1 MHHELDRVHSVL
13 ARVVLVIGYNSP
25 AIHYLRQVVS
35 EERLGDS
42 VLVVS
47 PSEVVG
53 KLSEIENA
61 RIVFLYT
68 HTLSREA
75 EEAISRAHVVISASE
90 NYSHLTRGSPLV
102 IRKAIEYFRLGGI
115 ENLRNLVRF
124 LAAQAGLSIDY
135 EEPRH
140 VPWHAVWHP
149 RYGVFERLADYLKVY
164 PGSTRPLVGILFYRT
179 SWLYGDTE
187 AVEALVE
194 ALEAEGLGV
203 IPVFTTGYGNVF
215 TGEPSAEDTIR
226 EFFLANGKPVVDLVI
241 DLLSFF
247 LLQHS
252 RHGLHRDRFTRVSG
266 VELLKQLGVP
276 VLKAVRDFYQSV
288 EEWLRNHH
296 GLSYMSQVYEVV
308 MPEVDGV
315 VEPIF
320 YAAAVD
326 MDDYKVYKPFRP
338 HAKLLARRARKW
350 VRLRR
355 KRPCERKIAIVLNN
369 PPCRQVEATIGVGL
383 GLDVPESVVRL
394 LHRLRS
400 LGYYLGDGKL
410 PKTGQELIKMFLER
424 RATSEFRWTSVE
436 DIVLRGGYVGM
447 VDIETYMKWFMELP
461 EKVRREMVKW
471 WGDPRE
477 IVHSRRSMFTGA
489 LYNGKFIVPGLRFG
503 NVVIIPQ
510 PKFGCAGSACDGR
523 VCKIL
528 HNPTIPPPHQ
538 WLAVYRWIERIFN
551 ADLILHFGTH
561 GTLEFRPGK
570 SVGLSPYCWPEITLD
585 DTPMLYVYVVTNPME
600 GVIAKRRGYAVLVDH
615 LYPPTITADN
625 ALEEVAELL
634 DQYERAKRL
643 GEEARAKKLLE
654 DIEAKARELGLP
666 VKDRGEALVENLHL
680 LVTAVRETQVE
691 NGLHVFGDVPR
702 EPKVLAEHIVST
714 MKYDTSSWP
723 SILRAVAFY
732 LGLDYDSIVSDPKGY
747 CDRLDLPNS
756 RVLDLLYRVAVR
768 TLELLLTDNIAPDS
782 LSPTLLSAYLTKAVQ
797 DILGETH
804 AQARA

>member
-1 MHHELDRVHSVL
+1 
-13 ARVVLVIGYNSP
+13 VIGYNSP
-25 AIHYLRQVVS
+25 VIRYLKQVVS
-35 EERLGDS
+35 EEKLDDL
-42 VLVVS
+42 VLVVP
-47 PSEVVG
+47 PSKAAE
-53 KLSEIENA
+53 KLSEIKNA
-61 RIVFLYT
+61 KIVFLYT
-68 HTLSREA
+68 HTLSREV
-75 EEAISRAHVVISASE
+75 EEAVSRAHTVISASE
-90 NYSHLTRGSPLV
+90 NYSHLTRGSPHV
-102 IRKAIEYFRLGGI
+102 VRKAIEYFRLGGV

-124 LAAQAGLSIDY
+124 LSAQTGFSIGY
-135 EEPRH
+135 EEPRRI
-140 VPWHAVWHP
+140 PWHAIWHP
-149 RYGVFERLADYLKVY
+149 RYGVFEKLADYLKAY

-203 IPVFTTGYGNVF
+203 IPVFATGYGNVF
-215 TGEPSAEDTIR
+215 TGEPSIEDTIR
-226 EFFLANGKPVVDLVI
+226 RFFLVNRKPVVDLVI

-247 LLQHS
+247 LLRSS
-252 RHGLHRDRFTRVSG
+252 RQSIRRDCFARVDG

-276 VLKAVRDFYQSV
+276 VLKAVRDSYQSIK
-288 EEWLRNHH
+288 EWLENRH
-296 GLSYMSQVYEVV
+296 GLSYMSQVYEII

-326 MDDYKVYKPFRP
+326 MGDYKVYKSFKP
-338 HAKLLARRARKW
+338 HAKLLARRAKKW
-350 VRLRR
+350 VILRR

-383 GLDVPESVVRL
+383 GLDVPESIVRL
-394 LHRLRS
+394 LHKLRD
-400 LGYYLGDGKL
+400 LGYHLGDSKL
-410 PKTGQELIKMFLER
+410 PKTGQELIMMFLER

-436 DIVLRGGYVGM
+436 DIVSRGGYVGM
-447 VDIETYMKWFMELP
+447 VDIETYMEWFLELP

-471 WGDPRE
+471 WGNPRE
-477 IVHSRRSMFTGA
+477 IVHSKRSMFTGA
-489 LYNGKFIVPGLRFG
+489 IYDGKFVVPGLRFG

-510 PKFGCAGSACDGR
+510 PKFGCVGSSCSGR

-538 WLAVYRWIERIFN
+538 WLAVYRWIERVFN

-615 LYPPTITADN
+615 LYPPTMTADN
-625 ALEEVAELL
+625 ALEEIAELL

-643 GEEARAKKLLE
+643 GEKARAKKLLE
-654 DIEAKARELGLP
+654 DIKAKTRELGLP
-666 VKDRGEALVENLHL
+666 AKDHGETLAENLHL
-680 LVTAVRETQVE
+680 LITAVKETQVE
-691 NGLHVFGDVPR
+691 NGLHVFGNTPR

-723 SILRAVAFY
+723 SILRAVASY
-732 LGLDYDSIVSDPKGY
+732 LGLDYDRVVSDPTGY

-756 RVLDLLYRVAVR
+756 RVLDLLHRIAVR
-768 TLELLLTDNIAPDS
+768 TLELLLTDNVAPDS
-782 LSPTLLSAYLTKAVQ
+782 LSSTLLSTYLAKAAQ
-797 DILGETH
+797 DILGGMH
-804 AQARA
+804 A